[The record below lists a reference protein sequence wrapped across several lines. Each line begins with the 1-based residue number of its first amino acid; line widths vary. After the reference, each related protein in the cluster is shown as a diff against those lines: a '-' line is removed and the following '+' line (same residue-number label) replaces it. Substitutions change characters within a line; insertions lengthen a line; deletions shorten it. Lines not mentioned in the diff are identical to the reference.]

1 MLLNQGQ
8 GPPGSIL
15 SAAGCDLLS
24 HQARPTPYGFAYGH
38 GLQVH
43 QREGFTCLAHGG
55 GMPGYGAFI
64 LVDPA
69 SGLGTTLMCT
79 TPALDVQE
87 LAWKALTLWH
97 QAHLHQPLDKVD
109 LSIPNPMHVEN
120 AADFAGTY
128 HGPDQTRL
136 TFFAKAGQLILADQ
150 PDPII
155 LESRGA
161 DRFYIHHPHFDRFL
175 LHFKRAVADG
185 DRPGPV
191 IEAHYGPDCYA
202 RDGAPAAQGADCP
215 PAWDAYPGHYRA
227 HIPWQ
232 TNFRIILRKGLLWLV
247 WPDGGEEPLIALA
260 NDNFQIG
267 DELSPERLR
276 FGPVVDGQ
284 ALSANYS
291 GSDYYRFFVP

>member
-1 MLLNQGQ
+1 
-8 GPPGSIL
+8 
-15 SAAGCDLLS
+15 
-24 HQARPTPYGFAYGH
+24 
-38 GLQVH
+38 
-43 QREGFTCLAHGG
+43 
-55 GMPGYGAFI
+55 
-64 LVDPA
+64 
-69 SGLGTTLMCT
+69 
-79 TPALDVQE
+79 VQE

-120 AADFAGTY
+120 AADLAGTY

-202 RDGAPAAQGADCP
+202 RDGAPATQGADCP

-232 TNFRIILRKGLLWLV
+232 TNLID
-247 WPDGGEEPLIALA
+247 PGGENFDPTLHEAVATEP
-260 NDNFQIG
+260 
-267 DELSPERLR
+267 
-276 FGPVVDGQ
+276 
-284 ALSANYS
+284 ALSAGEDHMVARVYQQGYMFN
-291 GSDYYRFFVP
+291 GQLLRPARVVVKQWNG